1 MMGHTSIVSPSLY
14 TGPDSPTGAWH
25 TRTVRVELPHLG
37 LVLTGGGARSAYQVG
52 VLKGVAELLRR
63 GSACPFPIIT
73 GTSAG
78 AVSAIALASDAAHF
92 RHSVYGIERVW
103 RDFRVH
109 QVFKADA
116 VSMLRSGL
124 HWMLAFFTGGWLVQ
138 PPHSLFDNTP
148 LWELLREKL
157 NFDGIPRSL
166 YKEHLQ
172 AIGVC
177 ATCYA
182 DADSV
187 TFYASAS
194 PIEPWARVFRKG
206 ARVQLTL
213 HHLMASLSIPFL
225 FRPVALNE
233 QYFGDGAMRQTSPL
247 SPAIHLGANRLFI
260 IGVNDPEPTGAAP
273 ARGAVEPSFGQ
284 MFGFMLDSLF
294 MDQLHADLER
304 ISRYNELN
312 DTRRIEFLV
321 MTPSRDVNEIARRHA
336 GELPRSLRT
345 LMRALGGRNAAS
357 TLLLSY
363 LLFERGFTRE
373 LIALGYED
381 AKARAD
387 EIRAF
392 LSLENARKFRPP
404 ESPAQTPT
412 STPTPTQSPPLS

>member
-1 MMGHTSIVSPSLY
+1 MPVKTPSDADTDSS
-14 TGPDSPTGAWH
+14 TGQWH
-25 TRTVRVELPHLG
+25 TAVMPAMTSQLG

-63 GSACPFPIIT
+63 GSACPFPVIT

-78 AVSAIALASDAAHF
+78 AVSAVALASDAAHF
-92 RHSVYGIERVW
+92 RHSVYAIERVW

-109 QVFKADA
+109 KVFKADA
-116 VSMLRSGL
+116 LSMLRSGM
-124 HWMLAFFTGGWLVQ
+124 HWMLAFVTGGWLVQ
-138 PPHSLFDNTP
+138 PPHSLFDNSP
-148 LWELLREKL
+148 LWDLLREHL
-157 NFDGIPRSL
+157 HFDGIPRSL
-166 YKEHLQ
+166 YKKHLQ
-172 AIGVC
+172 ALGVC
-177 ATCYA
+177 ATCYG

-187 TFYASAS
+187 TFYASGS

-213 HHLMASLSIPFL
+213 NHLMASLSIPFL
-225 FRPVALNE
+225 FRPVLLHD

-260 IGVNDPEPTGAAP
+260 IGVNDPAP
-273 ARGAVEPSFGQ
+273 AEGVPKRSTVEPSFGQ

-294 MDQLHADLER
+294 MDTLNADLER
-304 ISRYNELN
+304 ISRYNEN
-312 DTRRIEFLV
+312 NSARRIEFLV
-321 MTPSRDVNEIARRHA
+321 MTPSRDVNEMARRHA
-336 GELPRSLRT
+336 GELPRSLRA
-345 LMRALGGRNAAS
+345 LLRALGGNNPAS

-381 AKARAD
+381 ARSRAD

-392 LSLENARKFRPP
+392 LGVQHARQYR
-404 ESPAQTPT
+404 S
-412 STPTPTQSPPLS
+412 PTPS

>member
-1 MMGHTSIVSPSLY
+1 MRLETPQ
-14 TGPDSPTGAWH
+14 
-25 TRTVRVELPHLG
+25 LG

-92 RHSVYGIERVW
+92 RRSVYAIERVW
-103 RDFRVH
+103 REFRVH
-109 QVFKADA
+109 HVFKADA
-116 VSMLRSGL
+116 GSMLKSGL
-124 HWMLAFFTGGWLVQ
+124 HWMLAFLTGGWLVH

-148 LWELLREKL
+148 LWNLLREQL
-157 NFDGIPRSL
+157 HFDGIPRGL
-166 YKEHLQ
+166 YKEHLE
-172 AIGVC
+172 AIGIC

-187 TFYASAS
+187 TFYASGS
-194 PIEPWARVFRKG
+194 SIEPWARVFRKG

-213 HHLMASLSIPFL
+213 EHLMASLAIPFM
-225 FRPVALNE
+225 FRPVLLHG
-233 QYFGDGAMRQTSPL
+233 QYFGDGAMRQISPL
-247 SPAIHLGANRLFI
+247 SPAIHLGANRLFV
-260 IGVNDPEPTGAAP
+260 IGVNDPPPTGLAPRAPAAEPT
-273 ARGAVEPSFGQ
+273 FGQ

-304 ISRYNELN
+304 ISRYNEDN
-312 DTRRIEFLV
+312 AKRRIEFLV

-336 GELPRSLRT
+336 RELPMSLRA
-345 LMRALGGRNAAS
+345 LMRIMGADTPAS

-373 LIALGYED
+373 MIELGLAD
-381 AKARAD
+381 ARARGD
-387 EIRAF
+387 EILAF
-392 LSLENARKFRPP
+392 LGAERSRRYRVSRA
-404 ESPAQTPT
+404 
-412 STPTPTQSPPLS
+412 

>member
-1 MMGHTSIVSPSLY
+1 MTPGN
-14 TGPDSPTGAWH
+14 TGPESPTGHWH
-25 TRTVRVELPHLG
+25 TSTVSSGTPHLG

-92 RHSVYGIERVW
+92 RRSVYAIERVW

-109 QVFKADA
+109 HVFKADA

-124 HWMLAFFTGGWLVQ
+124 HWMLAFITGGWLVH

-148 LWELLREKL
+148 LWNLLREQL
-157 NFDGIPRSL
+157 HFDGIPRSL
-166 YKEHLQ
+166 YKKHLQ

-177 ATCYA
+177 ATCYG

-194 PIEPWARVFRKG
+194 AIEPWARVYRKG

-213 HHLMASLSIPFL
+213 DHLMASLSIPFL
-225 FRPVALNE
+225 FRPVLLHD

-260 IGVNDPEPTGAAP
+260 IGVNDPVATGPAPQRRAA
-273 ARGAVEPSFGQ
+273 EPSFGQ

-294 MDQLHADLER
+294 MDTLNSDLER
-304 ISRYNELN
+304 ISRYNEAN
-312 DTRRIEFLV
+312 ETRRIEFLV
-321 MTPSRDVNEIARRHA
+321 MTPSRDVNEIARRHTR
-336 GELPRSLRT
+336 ELPRSLRA
-345 LMRALGGRNAAS
+345 LMRTMGANTPAS
-357 TLLLSY
+357 SLFLSY

-381 AKARAD
+381 ARARAE

-392 LSLENARKFRPP
+392 LALENARQYR
-404 ESPAQTPT
+404 ATTPR
-412 STPTPTQSPPLS
+412 

>member
-1 MMGHTSIVSPSLY
+1 VP
-14 TGPDSPTGAWH
+14 
-25 TRTVRVELPHLG
+25 VETPHLG

-52 VLKGVAELLRR
+52 VLKGVAEMLRR

-78 AVSAIALASDAAHF
+78 AVSAVALASDAAHF
-92 RHSVYGIERVW
+92 RHSVYAIERVW

-116 VSMLRSGL
+116 VSMLKSGL
-124 HWMLAFFTGGWLVQ
+124 HWMLAIITGGWLVH

-148 LWELLREKL
+148 LWNLLREQL
-157 NFDGIPRSL
+157 HFDGIPRSL

-187 TFYASAS
+187 TFYASSS
-194 PIEPWARVFRKG
+194 PVEPWARVFRKG
-206 ARVQLTL
+206 ARVPLSL
-213 HHLMASLSIPFL
+213 DHLMASLSLPFL
-225 FRPVALNE
+225 FRPVPLNG

-260 IGVNDPEPTGAAP
+260 IGVNDPVATGITSNRP
-273 ARGAVEPSFGQ
+273 SVEPSFGQ

-294 MDQLHADLER
+294 MDTLNADLER
-304 ISRYNELN
+304 ISRYNETN
-312 DTRRIEFLV
+312 YAKRIEFLV
-321 MTPSRDVNEIARRHA
+321 MTPTRDVNEIARRHA
-336 GELPRSLRT
+336 RELPGTLRAV
-345 LMRALGGRNAAS
+345 MRMMGAS
-357 TLLLSY
+357 STASALLLSY

-373 LIALGYED
+373 LIELGRED
-381 AKARAD
+381 ARARGE
-387 EIRAF
+387 EIRTF
-392 LSLENARKFRPP
+392 LALENARQFR
-404 ESPAQTPT
+404 ATRR
-412 STPTPTQSPPLS
+412 

>member
-1 MMGHTSIVSPSLY
+1 MPLNTPSEAGPESS
-14 TGPDSPTGAWH
+14 TGQWH
-25 TRTVRVELPHLG
+25 TTVMPALTSQIG

-78 AVSAIALASDAAHF
+78 AVSAVALASDAAHF
-92 RHSVYGIERVW
+92 RRSVYAIERVW

-116 VSMLRSGL
+116 ASMLKSGL
-124 HWMLAFFTGGWLVQ
+124 HWMLAFMTGGWLVH

-148 LWELLREKL
+148 LWTLLTEQL
-157 NFDGIPRSL
+157 DFDGIPRSL
-166 YKEHLQ
+166 YKHHLE
-172 AIGVC
+172 AIGIC

-194 PIEPWARVFRKG
+194 TIEPWARVFRKG
-206 ARVQLTL
+206 QRAQLRL
-213 HHLMASLSIPFL
+213 GHLMASLSIPFL
-225 FRPVALNE
+225 FRPVLLHD

-247 SPAIHLGANRLFI
+247 SPAIHLGADRLFI
-260 IGVNDPEPTGAAP
+260 IGVNDPVPTGAAP
-273 ARGAVEPSFGQ
+273 SRRAVEPSFGQ

-294 MDQLHADLER
+294 MDTLNADLER
-304 ISRYNELN
+304 ITRYNEN
-312 DTRRIEFLV
+312 NARRIEFLV
-321 MTPSRDVNEIARRHA
+321 MTPSRDVNEIARRHVR
-336 GELPRSLRT
+336 ELPRSLRA
-345 LMRALGGRNAAS
+345 LLRALGGNNPAS

-373 LIALGYED
+373 LIALGYQD
-381 AKARAD
+381 ARARAD

-392 LSLENARKFRPP
+392 LGVQHARQHRRT
-404 ESPAQTPT
+404 TPG
-412 STPTPTQSPPLS
+412 

>member
-1 MMGHTSIVSPSLY
+1 MTPTDAGPESPTGQWHTSILP
-14 TGPDSPTGAWH
+14 
-25 TRTVRVELPHLG
+25 VEVPQIG

-92 RHSVYGIERVW
+92 RRSVYAIERVW

-116 VSMLRSGL
+116 MSMLRSGM
-124 HWMLAFFTGGWLVQ
+124 HWMLAFATGGWLVH
-138 PPHSLFDNTP
+138 PPHSMFDNTP
-148 LWELLREKL
+148 LWDLLRAHL
-157 NFDGIPRSL
+157 NFDGIPRGL
-166 YKEHLQ
+166 YKGHLR
-172 AIGVC
+172 ALGIC
-177 ATCYA
+177 ATCYG

-187 TFYASAS
+187 TFYASTS
-194 PIEPWARVFRKG
+194 EIEPWARVFRKG

-213 HHLMASLSIPFL
+213 DHLMASLSIPFL
-225 FRPVALNE
+225 FRPVKLQD
-233 QYFGDGAMRQTSPL
+233 QYFGDGAMRQTAPL

-260 IGVNDPEPTGAAP
+260 IGVNDPAPTGAQPKRRVA
-273 ARGAVEPSFGQ
+273 EPSFGQ

-294 MDQLHADLER
+294 MDQLNADLER
-304 ISRYNELN
+304 ISRFNETN
-312 DTRRIEFLV
+312 SMRRIEFLV
-321 MTPSRDVNEIARRHA
+321 MTPSRDVNEIARRYSR
-336 GELPRSLRT
+336 ELPRSLRT
-345 LMRALGGRNAAS
+345 LMRALGANNAGNNTAS

-381 AKARAD
+381 ARARAD

-392 LSLENARKFRPP
+392 LALENARQYRTA
-404 ESPAQTPT
+404 PA
-412 STPTPTQSPPLS
+412 